1 MNVDTNRIEKLPG
14 ISWALVH
21 PRLAAWIV
29 LSVGMI
35 ILLVVEAR
43 DVGLL
48 ATQWL
53 ALMVAC
59 VLVAGLCVWIISWED
74 SDEEAAAQEAA
85 ATESE
90 TKPEVEEVVVAVSPE
105 TPADAPAESST

>member
-1 MNVDTNRIEKLPG
+1 MNQLAKIPPVQ
-14 ISWALVH
+14 WAMHH

-29 LSVGMI
+29 LSLGMV

-53 ALMVAC
+53 ALVVAT
-59 VLVAGLCVWIISWED
+59 VLVAGACVWIISWED
-74 SDEEAAAQEAA
+74 SDETVEAPEAEPK
-85 ATESE
+85 ATEVTE
-90 TKPEVEEVVVAVSPE
+90 PK
-105 TPADAPAESST
+105 

>member
-1 MNVDTNRIEKLPG
+1 MNQIAKIPPVQ
-14 ISWALVH
+14 WAMRH

-29 LSVGMI
+29 LSLGMV

-53 ALMVAC
+53 ALVVAT
-59 VLVAGLCVWIISWED
+59 VLVAGACVWIISWED
-74 SDEEAAAQEAA
+74 SDEAETPEAAAKVDAEVKAP
-85 ATESE
+85 E
-90 TKPEVEEVVVAVSPE
+90 TK
-105 TPADAPAESST
+105 

>member
-1 MNVDTNRIEKLPG
+1 MLNQLTKIPLVQ
-14 ISWALVH
+14 WALHH

-29 LSVGMI
+29 LSLGMV

-53 ALMVAC
+53 ALVVAT
-59 VLVAGLCVWIISWED
+59 VLVAGACVWIISWED
-74 SDEEAAAQEAA
+74 SDEVAETSEAG
-85 ATESE
+85 S
-90 TKPEVEEVVVAVSPE
+90 
-105 TPADAPAESST
+105 TPAEITEPK